1 MSNQYNKRPHGR
13 SLAAERREMGA
24 RLFVAAV
31 EAARHGNAAKSRN
44 QCRQLVSA
52 TKNRSKAVTIER
64 AAALVEEV
72 QAVVCVTR
80 REKRVRGHGWRP
92 FLPRKTAERWAIHHR
107 ATMRRELRNALDFF
121 PSFGDLYV
129 ELNDGNAITARTE
142 VGDLGKYS
150 SRCTFRKIEHEG
162 HISVPRHGVR
172 VDTSDGIVM
181 VLRYRQ
187 AQRVGAVTATP
198 GAIISKRGY
207 NLSAREAWLVRDDA
221 TGMTAHG
228 ATRHAAMR
236 ALSAKR
242 AAETRKR
249 APLTMNTILTPAA
262 YQRITGAC
270 TEGTNDWLAEHGFTR
285 SDRATVREVLAL
297 LDPGDYGR
305 DKLARLVGA

>member
-31 EAARHGNAAKSRN
+31 EAVRHGNAAKSRN

-52 TKNRSKAVTIER
+52 TKSRSRKLTVER
-64 AAALVEEV
+64 AAEMVERV
-72 QAVVCVTR
+72 QAVVWLTR
-80 REKRVRGHGWRP
+80 RARR
-92 FLPRKTAERWAIHHR
+92 HR
-107 ATMRRELRNALDFF
+107 AETEHRPTAARWESYHRETVARELAAALSFF
-121 PSFGDLYV
+121 PSFGHLFV
-129 ELNDGNAITARTE
+129 RIGNDEAITAHTE
-142 VGDLGKYS
+142 TDNLGKYS
-150 SRCTFRKIEHEG
+150 SRCNYAKVERNGIVTL
-162 HISVPRHGVR
+162 PLHGVR
-172 VDTSDGIVM
+172 VDRSDGVVM

-198 GAIISKRGY
+198 GAIVSRRGY
-207 NLSAREAWLVRDDA
+207 DLSAREAWLVRDDS

-249 APLTMNTILTPAA
+249 APLTMDTILTPAA

-297 LDPGDYGR
+297 LDPSDYGR